1 MTIAENE
8 IKTHRPIC
16 GRGEELSP
24 GLGVDPDRFVDWIHV
39 GLGQS
44 NNALGVTALAAVPPA
59 DLYRREMIRVQSCD
73 RKISA
78 LIFAKNLIWWEWHER
93 VMFKVFCL
101 QNSVWNCESRSKRWD
116 SKLNENLYLS
126 LRSRQKYDL
135 ITFYVCLIYFRHALY
150 IIVLFLCT
158 SLQRKTLLLIDHAW
172 RWWYAESKID
182 LSLMTPREL
191 LLACDV
197 KRINPAI
204 QISSA
209 WDFQHV
215 QKRDNESRKK
225 RENA

>member
-78 LIFAKNLIWWEWHER
+78 LIFAKNLIW
-93 VMFKVFCL
+93 
-101 QNSVWNCESRSKRWD
+101 
-116 SKLNENLYLS
+116 
-126 LRSRQKYDL
+126 
-135 ITFYVCLIYFRHALY
+135 
-150 IIVLFLCT
+150 
-158 SLQRKTLLLIDHAW
+158 
-172 RWWYAESKID
+172 
-182 LSLMTPREL
+182 
-191 LLACDV
+191 
-197 KRINPAI
+197 
-204 QISSA
+204 
-209 WDFQHV
+209 
-215 QKRDNESRKK
+215 
-225 RENA
+225 